1 MEKLAFTDRD
11 AYNDIG
17 RRFGMSAFDDPMF
30 LPAEFLGKVR
40 VFPLPNLVLF
50 PHVMQPLRVFEAR
63 YRELLEDALAGD
75 GLIAM
80 AALAPGWEKD
90 YEGRPALYPIA
101 CLGRITAHC
110 RLPDGTY
117 NVLLLGLRRVRLV
130 KEMSTSRQF
139 REAQA
144 ELCEDVC
151 PTNSSAKRKAVRR
164 ELRDA
169 ILHVL
174 PALPEAQE
182 QLDQL
187 LGNNMPLGVLTDV
200 MGYIL
205 DIGTTRK
212 LSLLAEMNVL
222 RRAQLLLRHLT
233 ETAAAPPPFD
243 APALCF
249 PPEFSMN

>member
-1 MEKLAFTDRD
+1 
-11 AYNDIG
+11 
-17 RRFGMSAFDDPMF
+17 MSAFDDPLF
-30 LPAEFLGKVR
+30 LPGEFLGKVR

-50 PHVMQPLRVFEAR
+50 PHVMQPLRIFEAR
-63 YRELLEDALAGD
+63 YRELLQDALAGD

-90 YEGRPALYPIA
+90 YEGRPGLYPIA

-110 RLPDGTY
+110 RLRDGAY
-117 NVLLLGLRRVRLV
+117 NLLLLGLRRVRLL
-130 KEMSTSRQF
+130 KELPSTRQF
-139 REAQA
+139 REAEA
-144 ELCEDVC
+144 ELCDDVC
-151 PTNSSAKRKAVRR
+151 PARSSAKRKAVRK

-169 ILHVL
+169 IRHVL

-187 LGNNMPLGVLTDV
+187 LGKDMPLGMLTDV

-205 DIGTTRK
+205 DIGTAGK
-212 LSLLAEMNVL
+212 LSLLGETNVL
-222 RRAQLLLRHLT
+222 RRAELLLKHLS
-233 ETAAAPPPFD
+233 EAAAEPPPVD
-243 APALCF
+243 APAFSF

>member
-1 MEKLAFTDRD
+1 MTAE
-11 AYNDIG
+11 G
-17 RRFGMSAFDDPMF
+17 EFGMSAFDDPLF
-30 LPAEFLGKVR
+30 LPGEFLGKVR

-50 PHVMQPLRVFEAR
+50 PHVMQPLRIFEAR

-80 AALAPGWEKD
+80 AALAPGWEQD

-110 RLPDGTY
+110 RLPDGAY
-117 NVLLLGLRRVRLV
+117 NVLLLGLQRVRLLR
-130 KEMSTSRQF
+130 ELPFTRPF
-139 REAQA
+139 REAEA
-144 ELCEDVC
+144 ELCEDLC
-151 PTNSSAKRKAVRR
+151 PVHSSAKRKVVRQ
-164 ELRDA
+164 ELREA
-169 ILHVL
+169 ISQVL

-187 LGNNMPLGVLTDV
+187 LGNDMPLGVLTDV

-205 DIGTTRK
+205 DIGTRQK
-212 LSLLAEMNVL
+212 LSLLAEMNIV
-222 RRAQLLLRHLT
+222 RRAELLLKHLS
-233 ETAAAPPPFD
+233 EAGSQSPPLE
-243 APALCF
+243 APAGCF